1 MKKIKLTLIAL
12 IFFTCQNI
20 FAQAGV
26 AINEDGST
34 ANKDAIL
41 DVKSTTKGFLP
52 PRMTEAQR
60 SLISPNPP
68 AGLIIY
74 NTTTNK
80 PNYYNGSLWMNF
92 DGTPAEPLSIGD
104 FYNGGVV
111 FYIFKSGDPGYVAGE
126 THGLVCAISDQ
137 SNGASWG
144 CGGTAIAGADGLTI
158 GTGYQNT
165 TDILAGCTETGTAAQ
180 LCRNISGKWF
190 LPSRDELNAMYQNK
204 DLINTTA
211 VKKGGSAFAN
221 SFYWSSSESSGW
233 PEWTSWALDFSRG
246 LLASDNQN
254 TNPHNVRAIKA
265 F

>member
-60 SLISPNPP
+60 SSISNPP
-68 AGLIIY
+68 AGLMIY
-74 NTTTNK
+74 NTTTHK

-92 DGTPAEPLSIGD
+92 DGTPAEPLAVGD
-104 FYNGGVV
+104 FYQGGVV
-111 FYIFKSGDPGYVAGE
+111 FYIFKPGDPNYVTGE
-126 THGLVCAISDQ
+126 THGLISALSDQ
-137 SNGASWG
+137 SSGAPWG
-144 CGGTAIAGADGLTI
+144 CGGTALAGADGLTI

-165 TDILAGCTETGTAAQ
+165 TDILAGCTESGIAAQ
-180 LCRNISGKWF
+180 LSRNISSNWF
-190 LPSRDELNAMYQNK
+190 LPSRDELKAMYQNK
-204 DLINTTA
+204 ALIDATA
-211 VKKGGSAFAN
+211 VKKGGNPFAN
-221 SFYWSSSESSGW
+221 SWYWSSSESSAW
-233 PEWTSWALDFSRG
+233 PEWTAWAINFSDG
-246 LLASDNQN
+246 TLGSDSQN
-254 TNPHNVRAIKA
+254 TILWNVRAIKA